1 MVKAETDR
9 IISHSTLKL
18 LILTALCSL
27 TFFQNTGQ
35 GHLKVMDN
43 HDAINSCERL
53 TEHGFKKTTTL
64 QRSVEVNQYLGTFC
78 IGIMLMMQTL
88 QTTMQMI

>member
-1 MVKAETDR
+1 
-9 IISHSTLKL
+9 
-18 LILTALCSL
+18 
-27 TFFQNTGQ
+27 
-35 GHLKVMDN
+35 MDN